1 MSGWWLAALA
11 ASATRLANATAPLNP
26 LKVKVF
32 VRAFPSRTQPPDS
45 RSEVSAASSSR
56 VSLSGAATSWS
67 LACTRSV
74 RGVQRCVILTTPKLC
89 EPTWLVERPVPPVTY
104 AKTGASANN
113 PSERP
118 RTRGTERLAVMPDIL
133 VVGLVALVAGLVG
146 FGIALLLRRS
156 FALASET
163 TARANADRLLA
174 EARARQNQIILEAKD
189 EALKVAKTADTQNRE
204 RRAELQR
211 YEGRLDKKD
220 EQLDQKIAQVDE
232 RDRRLGQ
239 KEQELEAERGKIA
252 QLQDEQ
258 RTELARVASL
268 TMEEA
273 RGLLLD
279 RVEEEMRDITG
290 RKVRELEIEA
300 RERADERARDII
312 TMALQRYA
320 AEHTAEH
327 SVTVV
332 ALPSDDMKGRIIGRE
347 GRNIRTLET
356 LTGVDLI
363 IDDTPEAVVVS
374 GFDPIRREIA
384 KRARERLLVDG
395 RIHPARIEEMVA
407 KARTEIDQVMKEAA
421 EAAIYEVGIGGLNPD
436 LVKLLGRLHFRTSYG
451 QNVLRHSIAVAHVA
465 GMLASETGYDPQTM
479 KRAGLLHDIGK
490 AIDHEVEGP
499 HTVIGGEL
507 LKRYG
512 FPQAVIDGVVGHH
525 GDVEPVTMVGT
536 LISAAD
542 AISAARPGARSEIVS
557 NYIQRL
563 QELESVANSFPGVEK
578 SFAIQ
583 AGREVRVVVR
593 PEQIDDL
600 ESARLSRDIAQK
612 IQETLQYPGQI
623 KITVIRETRAVE
635 YAK

>member
-1 MSGWWLAALA
+1 
-11 ASATRLANATAPLNP
+11 
-26 LKVKVF
+26 
-32 VRAFPSRTQPPDS
+32 
-45 RSEVSAASSSR
+45 
-56 VSLSGAATSWS
+56 
-67 LACTRSV
+67 
-74 RGVQRCVILTTPKLC
+74 
-89 EPTWLVERPVPPVTY
+89 
-104 AKTGASANN
+104 
-113 PSERP
+113 
-118 RTRGTERLAVMPDIL
+118 MPDPL
-133 VVGLVALVAGLVG
+133 VVGLAALVGGLVG
-146 FGIALLLRRS
+146 FAVALLVRRS
-156 FALASET
+156 LALGSET
-163 TARANADRLLA
+163 AARANGERLIA
-174 EARARQNQIILEAKD
+174 EARAKQKEILLEAKD
-189 EALKVAKTADTQNRE
+189 EAITLAKTAETENRE

-211 YEGRLDKKD
+211 YETRLDKKD
-220 EQLDQKIAQVDE
+220 EQLDQKLAAVDQRE
-232 RDRRLGQ
+232 RRLVE
-239 KEQELEAERGKIA
+239 KELELEAEREKVG
-252 QLQDEQ
+252 QLQTEQ
-258 RTELARVASL
+258 RTELARVAGL

-273 RGLLLD
+273 RGLLLK
-279 RVEEEMRDITG
+279 RVEDEMRDITN
-290 RKVRELEIEA
+290 RKVHDLEAEA
-300 RERADERARDII
+300 RETADVRAREII

-327 SVTVV
+327 TVTVV

-374 GFDPIRREIA
+374 GFDPIRREVA
-384 KRARERLLVDG
+384 KRALERLLVDG

-407 KARTEIDQVMKEAA
+407 KAKTEIDQVMKEAA
-421 EAAIYEVGIGGLNPD
+421 ESAIYEVGLAGLHPD
-436 LVKLLGRLHFRTSYG
+436 LVRLLGRLHFRTSYG
-451 QNVLRHSIAVAHVA
+451 QNVLRHSIEVAHVA

-512 FPQAVIDGVVGHH
+512 FPQNVIDGVVGHH

-557 NYIQRL
+557 NYLQRL
-563 QELESVANSFPGVEK
+563 LELENVANSFQGVEK

-583 AGREVRVVVR
+583 AGREIRVIVK

-600 ESARLSRDIAQK
+600 STARLSRDIAQK
-612 IQETLQYPGQI
+612 IQESLQYPGQI
-623 KITVIRETRAVE
+623 KVTVIRETRAVE

>member
-1 MSGWWLAALA
+1 
-11 ASATRLANATAPLNP
+11 
-26 LKVKVF
+26 
-32 VRAFPSRTQPPDS
+32 
-45 RSEVSAASSSR
+45 
-56 VSLSGAATSWS
+56 
-67 LACTRSV
+67 
-74 RGVQRCVILTTPKLC
+74 
-89 EPTWLVERPVPPVTY
+89 
-104 AKTGASANN
+104 
-113 PSERP
+113 
-118 RTRGTERLAVMPDIL
+118 MPDIL

-146 FGIALLLRRS
+146 FGIALVLRRS
-156 FALASET
+156 IALGSET
-163 TARANADRLLA
+163 AARANADRLLA

-189 EALKVAKTADTQNRE
+189 EALKVAKNAELENRE

-211 YEGRLDKKD
+211 YESRLDKKD

-232 RDRRLGQ
+232 RDHRLGQ
-239 KEQELEAERGKIA
+239 KEQDLEGERAKIA

-273 RGLLLD
+273 RILLLD

-290 RKVRELEIEA
+290 RKVRELEVEA

-374 GFDPIRREIA
+374 GFDPIRREVA
-384 KRARERLLVDG
+384 KRALERLLVDG
-395 RIHPARIEEMVA
+395 RIHPARIEEMVG

-451 QNVLRHSIAVAHVA
+451 QNVLRHSIEVAHVA

-583 AGREVRVVVR
+583 AGREVRVVVK
-593 PEQIDDL
+593 PEQLDDL
-600 ESARLSRDIAQK
+600 ETARLSRDIAQK
-612 IQETLQYPGQI
+612 IQDTLQYPGQI
-623 KITVIRETRAVE
+623 KVTVIRETRAVE

>member
-1 MSGWWLAALA
+1 
-11 ASATRLANATAPLNP
+11 
-26 LKVKVF
+26 
-32 VRAFPSRTQPPDS
+32 
-45 RSEVSAASSSR
+45 
-56 VSLSGAATSWS
+56 
-67 LACTRSV
+67 
-74 RGVQRCVILTTPKLC
+74 
-89 EPTWLVERPVPPVTY
+89 
-104 AKTGASANN
+104 
-113 PSERP
+113 
-118 RTRGTERLAVMPDIL
+118 MPDIL
-133 VVGLVALVAGLVG
+133 VVGVVALVAGLVG

-163 TARANADRLLA
+163 TARANGDRLLA

-189 EALKVAKTADTQNRE
+189 EALKVAKTAEAENRE

-232 RDRRLGQ
+232 RDRKLGQ
-239 KEQELEAERGKIA
+239 RESDLDTERAKIA

-258 RTELARVASL
+258 RAELAKVASL

-273 RGLLLD
+273 RTLLLD

-290 RKVRELEIEA
+290 RKVRELEAEA

-347 GRNIRTLET
+347 GRNIRTLEQ

-374 GFDPIRREIA
+374 GFDPIRREVA
-384 KRARERLLVDG
+384 KRALERLLVDG
-395 RIHPARIEEMVA
+395 RIHPARIEEMVT
-407 KARTEIDQVMKEAA
+407 KARSEIDQVMKEAA

-451 QNVLRHSIAVAHVA
+451 QNVLRHSIEVAHVA
-465 GMLASETGYDPQTM
+465 GILASETGYDPQTM

-490 AIDHEVEGP
+490 AIDHEVAGP
-499 HTVIGGEL
+499 HTIIGGEL

-512 FPQAVIDGVVGHH
+512 FPQNVIDGVVGHH

-563 QELESVANSFPGVEK
+563 QELEGVANSFPGVEK

-583 AGREVRVVVR
+583 AGREVRVVVK
-593 PEQIDDL
+593 PDQLDDL
-600 ESARLSRDIAQK
+600 ETARLSRDIAQK
-612 IQETLQYPGQI
+612 IQDTLQYPGQI
-623 KITVIRETRAVE
+623 KVTVIRETRAIE

>member
-1 MSGWWLAALA
+1 
-11 ASATRLANATAPLNP
+11 
-26 LKVKVF
+26 
-32 VRAFPSRTQPPDS
+32 
-45 RSEVSAASSSR
+45 
-56 VSLSGAATSWS
+56 
-67 LACTRSV
+67 
-74 RGVQRCVILTTPKLC
+74 
-89 EPTWLVERPVPPVTY
+89 
-104 AKTGASANN
+104 
-113 PSERP
+113 
-118 RTRGTERLAVMPDIL
+118 MPDIL

-146 FGIALLLRRS
+146 FGIALVLRRS

-189 EALKVAKTADTQNRE
+189 EALKVAKTAESENRE

-239 KEQELEAERGKIA
+239 KEQDLEGERTKIA

-273 RGLLLD
+273 RGLLLE

-290 RKVRELEIEA
+290 RKVRELEVDA

-374 GFDPIRREIA
+374 GFDPIRREVA
-384 KRARERLLVDG
+384 KRALERLLVDG
-395 RIHPARIEEMVA
+395 RIHPARIEEMVG

-451 QNVLRHSIAVAHVA
+451 QNVLRHSIEVAHVA

-578 SFAIQ
+578 AFAIQ
-583 AGREVRVVVR
+583 AGREVRVVVK
-593 PEQIDDL
+593 PDQLDDL
-600 ESARLSRDIAQK
+600 ATARLSRDIAQK
-612 IQETLQYPGQI
+612 IQDTLQYPGQV

>member
-1 MSGWWLAALA
+1 
-11 ASATRLANATAPLNP
+11 
-26 LKVKVF
+26 
-32 VRAFPSRTQPPDS
+32 
-45 RSEVSAASSSR
+45 
-56 VSLSGAATSWS
+56 
-67 LACTRSV
+67 
-74 RGVQRCVILTTPKLC
+74 
-89 EPTWLVERPVPPVTY
+89 
-104 AKTGASANN
+104 
-113 PSERP
+113 
-118 RTRGTERLAVMPDIL
+118 MPDIL

-163 TARANADRLLA
+163 AARANSERLVA
-174 EARARQNQIILEAKD
+174 EARAKQKEIILEAKD
-189 EALKVAKTADTQNRE
+189 EALKVAKAAETENRE

-211 YEGRLDKKD
+211 FESRLDKKD
-220 EQLDQKIAQVDE
+220 EQLDQKVAQVEE
-232 RDRRLGQ
+232 RDRRLG
-239 KEQELEAERGKIA
+239 EREAEVDAERTKTA
-252 QLQDEQ
+252 QIQEEQ

-268 TMEEA
+268 TMDEA
-273 RGLLLD
+273 RALLLQ
-279 RVEEEMRDITG
+279 RVEEEVRDLTN
-290 RKVRELEIEA
+290 RKVRELEAEA

-356 LTGVDLI
+356 LTGVDLV

-384 KRARERLLVDG
+384 KRALERLLVDG

-421 EAAIYEVGIGGLNPD
+421 EAAVYEVGIGGLHPD

-451 QNVLRHSIAVAHVA
+451 QNVLRHSIEVAHVA

-512 FPQAVIDGVVGHH
+512 FPQNVIDGVVGHH

-563 QELESVANSFPGVEK
+563 QELESVANSFEGVEK

-583 AGREVRVVVR
+583 AGREVRVVVK
-593 PEQIDDL
+593 PDKLDDL
-600 ESARLSRDIAQK
+600 QTARLSRDIAQK
-612 IQETLQYPGQI
+612 IQETMQYPGQI
-623 KITVIRETRAVE
+623 KVTVIRETRAVE

>member
-1 MSGWWLAALA
+1 
-11 ASATRLANATAPLNP
+11 
-26 LKVKVF
+26 
-32 VRAFPSRTQPPDS
+32 
-45 RSEVSAASSSR
+45 
-56 VSLSGAATSWS
+56 
-67 LACTRSV
+67 
-74 RGVQRCVILTTPKLC
+74 
-89 EPTWLVERPVPPVTY
+89 
-104 AKTGASANN
+104 
-113 PSERP
+113 
-118 RTRGTERLAVMPDIL
+118 MPDIL
-133 VVGLVALVAGLVG
+133 VVGLVALVAAIVG

-189 EALKVAKTADTQNRE
+189 EALKVAKNAELENRE

-211 YEGRLDKKD
+211 YESRLDKKD

-232 RDRRLGQ
+232 RDRRFGQ
-239 KEQELEAERGKIA
+239 KEQELEGERGKIA

-374 GFDPIRREIA
+374 GFDPIRREVA
-384 KRARERLLVDG
+384 KRALERLLVDG

-451 QNVLRHSIAVAHVA
+451 QNVLRHSIEVAHVA
-465 GMLASETGYDPQTM
+465 GMLASETGYDTQTM

-583 AGREVRVVVR
+583 AGREVRVVVK
-593 PEQIDDL
+593 PEQLDDL
-600 ESARLSRDIAQK
+600 QTARLSRDIAQK
-612 IQETLQYPGQI
+612 IQDTLQYPGQV
-623 KITVIRETRAVE
+623 KVTVIRETRAVE

>member
-1 MSGWWLAALA
+1 MS
-11 ASATRLANATAPLNP
+11 
-26 LKVKVF
+26 
-32 VRAFPSRTQPPDS
+32 
-45 RSEVSAASSSR
+45 
-56 VSLSGAATSWS
+56 
-67 LACTRSV
+67 
-74 RGVQRCVILTTPKLC
+74 
-89 EPTWLVERPVPPVTY
+89 
-104 AKTGASANN
+104 
-113 PSERP
+113 
-118 RTRGTERLAVMPDIL
+118 DIF

-146 FGIALLLRRS
+146 FGIAMVLRRS
-156 FALASET
+156 FALGSET
-163 TARANADRLLA
+163 AARANADRLLA

-189 EALKVAKTADTQNRE
+189 EALKVAKTAEAENRE

-211 YEGRLDKKD
+211 YETRLDKKD
-220 EQLDQKIAQVDE
+220 EQLDQKTAQVEE

-239 KEQELEAERGKIA
+239 KEAELDTERAKIA
-252 QLQDEQ
+252 QLQEDQ

-268 TMEEA
+268 SMDEA
-273 RGLLLD
+273 RGILLQ
-279 RVEEEMRDITG
+279 RVEEEMRDLMS
-290 RKVRELEIEA
+290 RKVRELEAEA
-300 RERADERARDII
+300 RDRADDRARDIL

-347 GRNIRTLET
+347 GRNIRTLEQ
-356 LTGVDLI
+356 LTGIDLI

-374 GFDPIRREIA
+374 GFDPIRREVA
-384 KRARERLLVDG
+384 KRALERLLVDG

-421 EAAIYEVGIGGLNPD
+421 EAAVYEVGIGGLHPD

-451 QNVLRHSIAVAHVA
+451 QNVLRHSIEVAHVA
-465 GMLASETGYDPQTM
+465 GILASETGYDTQTM

-512 FPQAVIDGVVGHH
+512 FSQNVIDGVVGHH

-563 QELESVANSFPGVEK
+563 TELEGVANSFAGVEK

-583 AGREVRVVVR
+583 AGREIRVVVK
-593 PEQIDDL
+593 PDQIDDL

-623 KITVIRETRAVE
+623 KVTVIRETRSVE

>member
-1 MSGWWLAALA
+1 
-11 ASATRLANATAPLNP
+11 
-26 LKVKVF
+26 
-32 VRAFPSRTQPPDS
+32 
-45 RSEVSAASSSR
+45 
-56 VSLSGAATSWS
+56 
-67 LACTRSV
+67 
-74 RGVQRCVILTTPKLC
+74 
-89 EPTWLVERPVPPVTY
+89 
-104 AKTGASANN
+104 
-113 PSERP
+113 
-118 RTRGTERLAVMPDIL
+118 MPDIL
-133 VVGLVALVAGLVG
+133 VVGLVALVAGLLG
-146 FGIALLLRRS
+146 FGIALFLRRS

-163 TARANADRLLA
+163 TARANAERLVA
-174 EARARQNQIILEAKD
+174 EARAKQKEIILEAKD
-189 EALKVAKTADTQNRE
+189 EALKVAKSAETENRE

-211 YEGRLDKKD
+211 YESRLDKKD
-220 EQLDQKIAQVDE
+220 EQLDQKIAQVEE
-232 RDRRLGQ
+232 RDRKLGLR
-239 KEQELEAERGKIA
+239 EHDLETEREKIA

-273 RGLLLD
+273 RALLLE
-279 RVEEEMRDITG
+279 RVEDEMRDVTN
-290 RKVRELEIEA
+290 RRVREMEIEA
-300 RERADERARDII
+300 RERADAKAREII
-312 TMALQRYA
+312 TMSIQRFA

-327 SVTVV
+327 TVTVV

-374 GFDPIRREIA
+374 GFDPIRREVA
-384 KRARERLLVDG
+384 KRALERLLVDG

-407 KARTEIDQVMKEAA
+407 RAKTEIDQVMKEAA
-421 EAAIYEVGIGGLNPD
+421 EAAVYEVGIAGLHPD
-436 LVKLLGRLHFRTSYG
+436 LVRLLGRLHFRTSYG
-451 QNVLRHSIAVAHVA
+451 QNVLRHSIEVAHVA
-465 GMLASETGYDPQTM
+465 GMLAAETGYDQQTM

-490 AIDHEVEGP
+490 AIDHEVEGA

-512 FPQAVIDGVVGHH
+512 FPQQVIDGVVGHH

-563 QELESVANSFPGVEK
+563 QELEGVANSFEGVEK

-583 AGREVRVVVR
+583 AGREVRVIVK

-600 ESARLSRDIAQK
+600 TSARLSRDIAQK

-623 KITVIRETRAVE
+623 KVTVIRETRSVE

>member
-1 MSGWWLAALA
+1 
-11 ASATRLANATAPLNP
+11 
-26 LKVKVF
+26 
-32 VRAFPSRTQPPDS
+32 
-45 RSEVSAASSSR
+45 
-56 VSLSGAATSWS
+56 
-67 LACTRSV
+67 
-74 RGVQRCVILTTPKLC
+74 
-89 EPTWLVERPVPPVTY
+89 
-104 AKTGASANN
+104 
-113 PSERP
+113 
-118 RTRGTERLAVMPDIL
+118 MPDML
-133 VVGLVALVAGLVG
+133 VVGLVALVAALVG

-189 EALKVAKTADTQNRE
+189 EALKVAKTAELENRE

-220 EQLDQKIAQVDE
+220 EQLDQKTTQVDE

-239 KEQELEAERGKIA
+239 KEQELEGERGKIA

-290 RKVRELEIEA
+290 RRVRELEIEA

-374 GFDPIRREIA
+374 GFDPIRREVA
-384 KRARERLLVDG
+384 KRALERLLVDG
-395 RIHPARIEEMVA
+395 RIHPARIEEMVG

-421 EAAIYEVGIGGLNPD
+421 EAALYEVGIGGLNPD

-451 QNVLRHSIAVAHVA
+451 QNVLRHSIEVAHVA

-583 AGREVRVVVR
+583 AGREVRVVVK
-593 PEQIDDL
+593 PEQLDDL
-600 ESARLSRDIAQK
+600 QTARLSRDIAQK
-612 IQETLQYPGQI
+612 IQDTLQYPGQV
-623 KITVIRETRAVE
+623 KVTVIRETRAVE

>member
-1 MSGWWLAALA
+1 
-11 ASATRLANATAPLNP
+11 
-26 LKVKVF
+26 
-32 VRAFPSRTQPPDS
+32 
-45 RSEVSAASSSR
+45 
-56 VSLSGAATSWS
+56 
-67 LACTRSV
+67 
-74 RGVQRCVILTTPKLC
+74 
-89 EPTWLVERPVPPVTY
+89 
-104 AKTGASANN
+104 
-113 PSERP
+113 
-118 RTRGTERLAVMPDIL
+118 MPDIL

-146 FGIALLLRRS
+146 FVIALLLRRS

-189 EALKVAKTADTQNRE
+189 EALKVAKTAELENRE

-211 YEGRLDKKD
+211 YESRLDKKD
-220 EQLDQKIAQVDE
+220 EQLDQKTTQVDE
-232 RDRRLGQ
+232 RDRRLTS
-239 KEQELEAERGKIA
+239 KEQDLETERGKIA

-273 RGLLLD
+273 RTLLLD

-300 RERADERARDII
+300 RERADDRARDII

-384 KRARERLLVDG
+384 KRALERLLVDG
-395 RIHPARIEEMVA
+395 RIHPARIEEMVG

-451 QNVLRHSIAVAHVA
+451 QNVLRHSIEVAHVA

-563 QELESVANSFPGVEK
+563 QELEAVANSFPGVEK

-583 AGREVRVVVR
+583 AGREVRVVVK
-593 PEQIDDL
+593 PEQLDDL
-600 ESARLSRDIAQK
+600 ATARLSRDIAQK
-612 IQETLQYPGQI
+612 IQDTLQYPGQV
-623 KITVIRETRAVE
+623 KVTVIRETRAVE

>member
-1 MSGWWLAALA
+1 
-11 ASATRLANATAPLNP
+11 
-26 LKVKVF
+26 
-32 VRAFPSRTQPPDS
+32 
-45 RSEVSAASSSR
+45 
-56 VSLSGAATSWS
+56 
-67 LACTRSV
+67 
-74 RGVQRCVILTTPKLC
+74 
-89 EPTWLVERPVPPVTY
+89 
-104 AKTGASANN
+104 
-113 PSERP
+113 
-118 RTRGTERLAVMPDIL
+118 MPDML
-133 VVGLVALVAGLVG
+133 VVGLVALVAALVG

-189 EALKVAKTADTQNRE
+189 EALKVAKTAELENRE

-239 KEQELEAERGKIA
+239 KDQELEGERGKIA

-290 RKVRELEIEA
+290 RKVRELETEA

-374 GFDPIRREIA
+374 GFDPIRREVA
-384 KRARERLLVDG
+384 KRALERLLVDG
-395 RIHPARIEEMVA
+395 RIHPARIEEMVG

-421 EAAIYEVGIGGLNPD
+421 EAALYEVGIGGLNPD

-451 QNVLRHSIAVAHVA
+451 QNVLRHSIEVAHVA

-583 AGREVRVVVR
+583 AGREVRVVVK
-593 PEQIDDL
+593 PEQLDDL
-600 ESARLSRDIAQK
+600 QTARLSRDIAQK
-612 IQETLQYPGQI
+612 IQDTLQYPGQV
-623 KITVIRETRAVE
+623 KVTVIRETRAVE

>member
-1 MSGWWLAALA
+1 MS
-11 ASATRLANATAPLNP
+11 
-26 LKVKVF
+26 
-32 VRAFPSRTQPPDS
+32 
-45 RSEVSAASSSR
+45 
-56 VSLSGAATSWS
+56 
-67 LACTRSV
+67 
-74 RGVQRCVILTTPKLC
+74 
-89 EPTWLVERPVPPVTY
+89 
-104 AKTGASANN
+104 
-113 PSERP
+113 
-118 RTRGTERLAVMPDIL
+118 DIL

-146 FGIALLLRRS
+146 FGIAMVLRRS
-156 FALASET
+156 FALGSET
-163 TARANADRLLA
+163 AARANADRLLA

-189 EALKVAKTADTQNRE
+189 EALKVAKTAEAENRE

-211 YEGRLDKKD
+211 YETRLDKKD
-220 EQLDQKIAQVDE
+220 EQLDQKTAQVDE

-239 KEQELEAERGKIA
+239 KEAELDAERGKIA
-252 QLQDEQ
+252 QLQEEQ

-268 TMEEA
+268 SMDEA
-273 RGLLLD
+273 RGILLL
-279 RVEEEMRDITG
+279 RVEEEMRDLMS
-290 RKVRELEIEA
+290 RKVRELEAEA
-300 RERADERARDII
+300 RDRADDRARDIL

-347 GRNIRTLET
+347 GRNIRTLEQ

-374 GFDPIRREIA
+374 GFDPIRREVA
-384 KRARERLLVDG
+384 KRALERLLVDG

-421 EAAIYEVGIGGLNPD
+421 EAAVYEVGIGGLHPD

-451 QNVLRHSIAVAHVA
+451 QNVLRHSIEVAHVA
-465 GMLASETGYDPQTM
+465 GILASETGYDAQTM

-512 FPQAVIDGVVGHH
+512 FSQNVIDGVVGHH

-563 QELESVANSFPGVEK
+563 TELEGVANSFAGVEK

-583 AGREVRVVVR
+583 AGREIRVVVK
-593 PEQIDDL
+593 PDQIDDL
-600 ESARLSRDIAQK
+600 ASARLSRDIAQK

-623 KITVIRETRAVE
+623 KVTVIRETRSVE